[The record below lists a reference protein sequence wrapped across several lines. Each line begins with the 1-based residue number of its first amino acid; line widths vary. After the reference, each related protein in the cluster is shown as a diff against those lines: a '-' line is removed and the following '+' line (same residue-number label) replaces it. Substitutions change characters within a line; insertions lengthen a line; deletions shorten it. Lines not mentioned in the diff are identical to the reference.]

1 MKFVPYQYQQAG
13 IDWILKNPAAALFWS
28 MGTG

>member
-1 MKFVPYQYQQAG
+1 MKFVPYPHQQAG
-13 IDWILKNPAAALFWS
+13 IDWILDHKSCALFWS

>member
-1 MKFVPYQYQQAG
+1 MSFVPYPHQEEG
-13 IDWILKNPAAALFWS
+13 IRWILEKPACALFWS